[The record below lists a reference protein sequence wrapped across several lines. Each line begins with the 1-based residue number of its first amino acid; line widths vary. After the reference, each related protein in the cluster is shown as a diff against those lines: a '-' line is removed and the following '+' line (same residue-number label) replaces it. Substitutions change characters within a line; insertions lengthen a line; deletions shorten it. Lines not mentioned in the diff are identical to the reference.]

1 MELDRKYIYNFPWT
15 KEDNPGAWIEVTD
28 ICNLNCPG
36 CFRKNGYEGHR
47 PFDTIKKEI
56 IQCKKMTN
64 CKRISISGGEPLLY
78 PQIKEVVRFIKEQNL
93 DSIILTNGDYL
104 TLETIRGLKEAGLNE
119 FFIHVD
125 NGQNRPDWQNK
136 SEVEM
141 NGLRQHYADMV
152 HEIKGVKCGFNMT
165 IRPSNFKELPE
176 IIKWFRKNIDRLNH
190 ISFITLRG
198 IPTEIAN
205 SMQFEGQKI
214 NLKNLPETVI
224 SSEEFNIQSNDVFN
238 HLDCNLEDI
247 VPAGYL
253 KGTAIKES
261 YKLIASVNI
270 GSKNKIY
277 GAIGPKTMKMFQEYN
292 KKLTNK
298 YEASVKNYG
307 RLVFIMA
314 LFDKIVRKALK
325 NYMKEVSSKPNSLFE
340 KIYLQSIII
349 QQPFELINGKLNLCD
364 GCMNLMPFKDEMINS
379 CRYDEYRLLGGPIK
393 YSS

>member
-1 MELDRKYIYNFPWT
+1 MYNFPWT
-15 KEDNPGAWIEVTD
+15 KQDNPGAWIEVTD
-28 ICNLNCPG
+28 ICNLSCPG

-47 PFDTIKKEI
+47 PLDKIKKEI

-78 PQIKEVVRFIKEQNL
+78 PHIKEVVQFITEQKL

-104 TLETIRGLKEAGLNE
+104 TPETITELKEAGLNE

-125 NGQNRPDWQNK
+125 NGQNRPGWKNK

-141 NGLRQHYADMV
+141 NELRQRYTDMV
-152 HEIKGVKCGFNMT
+152 HEVKGVKCGFNMT
-165 IRPSNFKELPE
+165 IRPSNFNELPE

-190 ISFITLRG
+190 ISFITIRG

-205 SMQFEGQKI
+205 SMQIEGQKI
-214 NLKNLPETVI
+214 DLKNLPETVV
-224 SSEEFNIQSNDVFN
+224 SSEEFNILSNDV
-238 HLDCNLEDI
+238 HKKLDSNLEDI
-247 VPAGYL
+247 VPSGYL
-253 KGTAIKES
+253 KGTVIKES

-277 GAIGPKTMKMFQEYN
+277 GAIGPKTMKIFQEYN

-298 YEASVKNYG
+298 YEASVKNFG

-314 LFDKIVRKALK
+314 LFDKIIRKALK
-325 NYMKEVSSKPNSLFE
+325 NYIKEVAARPYRLFE

>member
-1 MELDRKYIYNFPWT
+1 MGLDRKNIYNFPWT
-15 KEDNPGAWIEVTD
+15 KKDNPGAWIEVTD

-47 PFDTIKKEI
+47 PLDTIKKEI

-78 PQIKEVVRFIKEQNL
+78 PQIKEVVKFIKEQNL

-104 TLETIRGLKEAGLNE
+104 TLETIKELKEAGLYQ

-125 NGQNRPDWQNK
+125 NGQNRHGWQNK
-136 SEVEM
+136 SEVEL
-141 NGLRQHYADMV
+141 NELRQRYADMV

-165 IRPSNFKELPE
+165 IRHSNFKELPE

-214 NLKNLPETVI
+214 NLKNLPETVV

-238 HLDCNLEDI
+238 NLESNLEDI

-253 KGTAIKES
+253 KGTVIKES

-277 GAIGPKTMKMFQEYN
+277 GALGPKTMRIFQEYH

-298 YEASVKNYG
+298 YEASVKNFG
-307 RLVFIMA
+307 KLVFIMA
-314 LFDKIVRKALK
+314 LFDKIVRKALN
-325 NYMKEVSSKPNSLFE
+325 NYMKEVASKPISLFE

-349 QQPFELINGKLNLCD
+349 QQPFELINGELNLCD

-379 CRYDEYRLLGGPIK
+379 CRYDEYRLFGGPIK